1 MRLPWPS
8 SVAAIVARFGAQS
21 RFHTCSAEGMTPAEL
36 LDFLGARGKFIED
49 GEGIRTERSR
59 ICEH

>member
-1 MRLPWPS
+1 
-8 SVAAIVARFGAQS
+8 VAAIVARFGAQS
-21 RFHTCSAEGMTPAEL
+21 RFHTCSAEGMTPDEL